1 MSLNLEAVFPIITTT
16 VSLLFTLSL
25 LEQYF
30 RKRRPHQFVW
40 FVAMILFTVT
50 AGAEALSILL
60 GEWNEIIY
68 RIYYVLAALQ
78 VSFMGGGVLYLFASR
93 NVINERNAHR
103 AILLFGFTWL
113 FFSAMFATIYEI
125 FWLVAIPSLIIVGF
139 GIVYWINRR
148 LPETRRLPLSVTG
161 LQFAHF
167 FLLFS
172 LYTFA
177 LMSYL
182 AVISPLNQE
191 LLKTGGQISGLAWQ
205 QNPSDLSEMRAAVRL
220 FSPLHTV
227 PGAIALIGGGFFSY
241 ITWQLSIK
249 RNTGHFSWKTGIYN
263 IYIAVGALILGK
275 GALLSGFGLPTL
287 YISEVISVVL
297 MYFGF
302 LESDKISMQ
311 KIVDVLT
318 LKWLRKRVA
327 PVSSE

>member
-1 MSLNLEAVFPIITTT
+1 MVLNLEVVFPIITTT

-25 LEQYF
+25 VEQYF
-30 RKRRPHQFVW
+30 RKRKPHQLVW
-40 FVAMILFTVT
+40 IIALLLFTIT
-50 AGAEALSILL
+50 AGAEGFSMLM
-60 GEWNEIIY
+60 GEWNELVY
-68 RIYYVLAALQ
+68 RLYYVLAAIQ

-125 FWLVAIPSLIIVGF
+125 FLLVAVPSAIIVIF
-139 GIVYWINRR
+139 GLVYWINVH
-148 LPETRRLPLSVTG
+148 LPETRKLPLSVTG
-161 LQFAHF
+161 MQFAHF
-167 FLLFS
+167 FLMFS
-172 LYTFA
+172 LYTFL

-182 AVISPLNQE
+182 AATSPVNHA
-191 LLKTGGQISGLAWQ
+191 LLKTGGQVSGLAWQ

-227 PGAIALIGGGFFSY
+227 PGAIALIGGGFYSY
-241 ITWQLSIK
+241 ISWQLSIK
-249 RNTGHFSWKTGIYN
+249 RTTGKFSWKTGIYN
-263 IYIAVGALILGK
+263 VYIAVGALILGQ

-287 YISEVISVVL
+287 YISEVISVIL

-318 LKWLRKRVA
+318 LKWLRERETPA
-327 PVSSE
+327 VSE